1 MLSLKTTP
9 RYLSR
14 AAQSAR
20 TSCLPRIPAL
30 CGVPAARTYA
40 HSRFEK
46 PRPGVG
52 RERPK
57 LYPRQPRPEPDSR
70 PEEQGQS
77 WSRTGST
84 SYESQPSTE
93 QSPLWEQSVRAPS
106 RNPEEGLRR
115 LLQNDRLIITRQLEM
130 LNIFVGLEQTNR
142 YVITNEL
149 GDTLGYIAEE
159 PRGFL
164 ATLSR
169 QVFRTHRP
177 FRAIV
182 LDADGSPILWIR
194 RPFAFINSR
203 MYVQRLNT
211 DANIQ
216 GEELVMD
223 TFAEVQQRWHLWRRR
238 YDLFLRPAPHRILS
252 KADEPQPEPEP
263 DLFHQFAEIDMGLLA
278 WHFTLRDGQGLSIA
292 SVNRAFRG
300 FGREIFTDTGQY
312 SVNFTGSEANEGD
325 EVAPKPY
332 LIRDLNVDERAL
344 ILATAGKSSCISDS
358 PALTSCAVNIDFDY
372 FSRHSGPGGGFF
384 VLGSVE

>member
-1 MLSLKTTP
+1 MLSLRTTP
-9 RYLSR
+9 HFLSL

-20 TSCLPRIPAL
+20 TSCLPRTPAL
-30 CGVPAARTYA
+30 CGVLAARTYA

-57 LYPRQPRPEPDSR
+57 VYPRQARTGPDSP
-70 PEEQGQS
+70 PERQGQS
-77 WSRTGST
+77 WSWTWST
-84 SYESQPSTE
+84 SYEPKPSVE
-93 QSPLWEQSVRAPS
+93 QSPLWEQSVRSPIA
-106 RNPEEGLRR
+106 
-115 LLQNDRLIITRQLEM
+115 LLQNDRLVITRQIEM
-130 LNIFVGLEQTNR
+130 LNIFVGFEQTNR

-164 ATLSR
+164 ATVSR

-182 LDADGSPILWIR
+182 MDAQGSPILWIR

-203 MYVQRLNT
+203 MY
-211 DANIQ
+211 
-216 GEELVMD
+216 LVLD
-223 TFAEVQQRWHLWRRR
+223 TFAEVQQRWHPWRRR
-238 YDLFLRPAPHRILS
+238 YDLFLRQAPHRILS
-252 KADEPQPEPEP
+252 KVGEPQPEPEP
-263 DLFHQFAEIDMGLLA
+263 ELFHQFAVIDGGFLA
-278 WHFTLRDGQGLSIA
+278 WHFALRDDQGLSIA

-312 SVNFTGSEANEGD
+312 FVNFNGNEPTEGD
-325 EVAPKPY
+325 DTAQKPY
-332 LIRDLNVDERAL
+332 IIRNLSVDERAV
-344 ILATAGKSSCISDS
+344 T
-358 PALTSCAVNIDFDY
+358 LTTSAVNIDFDY

-384 VLGSVE
+384 LFESVE